1 METAERDGRMRY
13 RLDGMEIEVFD
24 GVYPPSEDTFLLMD
38 SLKAYSASAAL
49 ELCTGSGAVS
59 VSLARRVRSIVAT
72 DVNPAAARNARHNLN
87 ANGCGTK
94 AEVIVGD
101 LFSPIA
107 EGSRFDLIFMNPPY
121 LPDDGTGCGDLAW
134 EGGPDGR
141 RVIDRF
147 IKDVKRFLAPGGRA
161 IFLQSTINGV
171 SESIEALESQ
181 GMVAKV
187 VGTSSFQFEGLVVIE
202 ASMGQ
207 HQKE

>member
-1 METAERDGRMRY
+1 MKY

-24 GVYPPSEDTFLLMD
+24 GVYPPSEDTYLLMD

-49 ELCTGSGAVS
+49 ELCTGTGAVS
-59 VSLARRVRSIVAT
+59 VSLARRVRSIVAI
-72 DVNPAAARNARHNLN
+72 DVNPVAARNARHNLD
-87 ANGCGTK
+87 ANGYGRM

-107 EGSRFDLIFMNPPY
+107 EGRVFDLIFMNPPY

-141 RVIDRF
+141 RIIDRF
-147 IKDVKRFLAPGGRA
+147 IRDVRRFLAPEGKA
-161 IFLQSTINGV
+161 LFLQSTLNGV
-171 SESIEALESQ
+171 GESIDALEAQ
-181 GMVAKV
+181 GMSAKV